1 MGEFRRGLSKRRPL
15 NIVQWAMRSVASLVR
30 RAVVVGATV
39 LVFAA
44 CPPGDDPPAG
54 DFDAVTFPD
63 GFRWGTA
70 ISQWQVEGDEG
81 EGGTVV
87 DSNWKRWMDMDK
99 ALGGQ
104 KNDRGNGFR
113 TRFRDDIQLAK
124 ALGLD
129 TFRVGV
135 DWSRIEPEPDVFDEA
150 ELQHFVDVVTAVKD
164 AGMDPVVTLWHWTV
178 PTWVQQ
184 PDPNA
189 PGGAVDR
196 IASDS
201 RDVVDD
207 FEDFCRRVI
216 PRIKDKVDTY
226 TVLNEPFSMI
236 VVGYLD
242 GRFPPGKVLDI
253 QTGTKLGINLL
264 FMHAAAFSVI
274 KELDDVDADGD
285 GANSFVGLTMT
296 ANDMYPEIPGDPEQ
310 ERSVQSINYAFNDW
324 AMEALTSGKL
334 DVNLDQDYDDT
345 DTTPPEGTFPELANT
360 LEFIGVQYYGPGK
373 ITDEG
378 ILGQLLVDTPPLYG
392 APMVDVADYSG
403 DGPLLP
409 HNGMGREISAAGFRD
424 TLLRYSQWGLP
435 LIITENGTTTN
446 ARPEGAEALDPG
458 DPLPELVIQDDAAAM
473 FVLEHLWELG
483 KAIEDGVDVRGYYH
497 WTLADNYEWV
507 EGKLQR
513 FGAYSVDFDDD
524 ALPRTLNKQGEA
536 LRDIVAAGGVT
547 EAVWNTYR
555 LDRYP
560 SDGRETPALTTSSNP
575 EGE

>member
-1 MGEFRRGLSKRRPL
+1 MAGMVNLSPRAMSAPFSFRALLGPALL
-15 NIVQWAMRSVASLVR
+15 LACVA
-30 RAVVVGATV
+30 GG
-39 LVFAA
+39 
-44 CPPGDDPPAG
+44 CPSNDEPPAAAT
-54 DFDAVTFPD
+54 FDDVTFPAD
-63 GFRWGTA
+63 FRWGTA

-81 EGGTVV
+81 ENGAVV

-113 TRFRDDIQLAK
+113 TRFREDIELAK

-135 DWSRIEPEPDVFDEA
+135 DWSRIEPQPDQFDEA
-150 ELQHFVDVVTAVKD
+150 EIQHFVDVVTAVKD

-184 PDPNA
+184 PDPDA
-189 PGGAVDR
+189 PGGAIDR

-207 FEDFCRRVI
+207 FEDFCRQII

-226 TVLNEPFSMI
+226 TVFNEPFSMI

-253 QTGTKLGINLL
+253 TTGTKLGINLL
-264 FMHAAAFSVI
+264 FMHAAAFNVI

-285 GANSFVGLTMT
+285 GAASFVGLTMT
-296 ANDMYPEIPGDPEQ
+296 ANDMYPEIPGDPDQ
-310 ERSVQSINYAFNDW
+310 ERSAQSINYAFNDW

-345 DTTPPEGTFPELANT
+345 DTVPPEGTFTELAGT

-373 ITDEG
+373 ITTEG
-378 ILGQLLVDTPPLYG
+378 VLGQLLVDTPPLYG
-392 APMVDVADYSG
+392 APMVDVDDYSG

-424 TLLRYSQWGLP
+424 TLLRFSKWGLP

-446 ARPEGAEALDPG
+446 ARPEGAEDLEPG
-458 DPLPELVIQDDAAAM
+458 DTLPTLVTQDDAAAM

-497 WTLADNYEWV
+497 WTLADNFEWV

-513 FGAYSVDFDDD
+513 FGAYSVDFDDA
-524 ALPRTLNKQGEA
+524 ALPRTLNKQGEV
-536 LRDIVAAGGVT
+536 LKDIVEAGGVT
-547 EAVWNTYR
+547 EDVWNTWV
-555 LDRYP
+555 LERYP
-560 SDGRETPALTTSSNP
+560 SDGRATPALTTSADP
-575 EGE
+575 AGG